1 MKNNLK
7 MKLSTGEGGLV
18 RIASSRPHRVIGLK
32 ARHVIARSEG
42 PGNRPPKNPSALQG
56 RNTDLHNHSIIG
68 RSHASSNKKMRRKC
82 PFSKRNRPPP
92 SANNF
97 AHLWRALALS
107 HPSAGLNAQKVCEK
121 GPTHPAIA
129 LAEEVQA
136 SPAESRQNIF
146 HSRADC
152 HQLAPAP
159 AIKPKIIK
167 KGPKSN

>member
-7 MKLSTGEGGLV
+7 MKLSTGEGDLV

-68 RSHASSNKKMRRKC
+68 RSHASSNTKMRQKR

-107 HPSAGLNAQKVCEK
+107 HPSAGLNAQKVREK
-121 GPTHPAIA
+121 GPPHPAIA
-129 LAEEVQA
+129 LAEAEVQA
-136 SPAESRQNIF
+136 SPSKSKQSSQVQVSPGKIF
-146 HSRADC
+146 STRAP
-152 HQLAPAP
+152 PATD
-159 AIKPKIIK
+159 
-167 KGPKSN
+167 